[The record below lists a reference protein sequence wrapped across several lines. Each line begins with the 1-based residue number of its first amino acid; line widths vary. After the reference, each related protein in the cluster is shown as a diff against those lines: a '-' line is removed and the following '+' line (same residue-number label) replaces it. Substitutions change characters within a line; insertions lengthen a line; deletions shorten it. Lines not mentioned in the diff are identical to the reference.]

1 MKVLYKCVKLKE
13 KKILRLEESQILG
26 FVKNEMIVEVY
37 SEKKSLR
44 DILK

>member
-1 MKVLYKCVKLKE
+1 MKVLYKCVKIKE
-13 KKILRLEESQILG
+13 KKILRLEESQILQ
-26 FVKNEMIVEVY
+26 FVKDEMIVEVY

>member
-1 MKVLYKCVKLKE
+1 MKVLYKCVKIKE
-13 KKILRLEESQILG
+13 KKILRLEESQILQ